1 MSRTGIHGGIRRGS
15 AAAAI
20 GAVLVLAT
28 GVSASQAAG
37 VTPDPGDPA
46 APITQQNKILPL
58 EASLQGQSEAARQDA
73 PGQNRDGKDAK
84 GKESGGNGNGKGKQA
99 DPGKAPS
106 PSPSA
111 SASAIAVP
119 PALLPAVTA
128 TLSPTAT
135 AAPTPSAKP
144 STAPTAS
151 APTASAP
158 GASRTP
164 ATPSATS
171 APAPSRTAPAT
182 SAATPAPASAPAPD
196 AAVPDTPETAAAPAG
211 EPAATAEAPASE
223 PGKPAATGEGQ
234 AEGQAGT
241 DATAARFAGTDAT
254 DRQATASPLY
264 SSPYAAPQAAG
275 WTPYSTGTPGS
286 APRSNARLAA
296 QPEPR
301 SAMVWLGSGL
311 VGVAGAAGLVLF
323 RLRNP

>member
-28 GVSASQAAG
+28 GVSASQAAE

-58 EASLQGQSEAARQDA
+58 EASRQGQSAAARQDA

-99 DPGKAPS
+99 DPGKAAS
-106 PSPSA
+106 PSPSQ

-144 STAPTAS
+144 ST

-211 EPAATAEAPASE
+211 EPAATAEAPASG

-241 DATAARFAGTDAT
+241 DATAAPFAGTAAT
-254 DRQATASPLY
+254 DRQATTASPLY